1 MKNTIVILLSFCVC
15 FQTFG
20 QPRRPSRPSRPSTPV
35 QRNNSRGGRNQNPT
49 NQQSPNPTP
58 SQNTGTSKSSGGNG
72 PIYELAPP
80 SSGGGGINDTAKVSR
95 RNDNAIERTPVKDRA
110 PLSYEHIREDD
121 AVYKQR
127 IWREIDSREK
137 INLAFRYSLIED
149 NGSQRFVSILINA
162 IRNGVTAF
170 DADDDRFTTPLTTQQ
185 ALAKFGS
192 KIDTTAQYDLEGN
205 ITKYI
210 IKARDVELDSVYKFR
225 IKEEVVFDKES
236 SRMFTR
242 ILGIAPM
249 MPKLLS
255 DGTSAG
261 MLTLFWIY
269 YPDLR
274 TTLAK
279 YDVYNPKN
287 FGARMS
293 WEDLFESRMFS
304 SYITKSTFDNPFDI
318 TLKQKY
324 GKNTLF
330 ALLEGESIKDKIF
343 NYEQDLWSY

>member
-1 MKNTIVILLSFCVC
+1 
-15 FQTFG
+15 
-20 QPRRPSRPSRPSTPV
+20 
-35 QRNNSRGGRNQNPT
+35 
-49 NQQSPNPTP
+49 
-58 SQNTGTSKSSGGNG
+58 
-72 PIYELAPP
+72 
-80 SSGGGGINDTAKVSR
+80 
-95 RNDNAIERTPVKDRA
+95 
-110 PLSYEHIREDD
+110 
-121 AVYKQR
+121 
-127 IWREIDSREK
+127 
-137 INLAFRYSLIED
+137 
-149 NGSQRFVSILINA
+149 
-162 IRNGVTAF
+162 
-170 DADDDRFTTPLTTQQ
+170 
-185 ALAKFGS
+185 
-192 KIDTTAQYDLEGN
+192 
-205 ITKYI
+205 
-210 IKARDVELDSVYKFR
+210 
-225 IKEEVVFDKES
+225 
-236 SRMFTR
+236 MFTR